1 MSYESDLHDKGGA
14 WKADAKIAAGVD
26 DVDNTHPL
34 NCTTDGTLE
43 VQIAGTDVPIDVI
56 VDNVVPVSQS
66 GVWTVGVNNFPD
78 VQKVQPWPL
87 LVKAEY
93 NGSSLLI
100 YFADAQP
107 GTATS
112 AALWRI
118 RKLSYDGNGNFTTM
132 AWPNADT
139 SFSYVWDLRSTYTY
153 S

>member
-1 MSYESDLHDKGGA
+1 MVERDGA
-14 WKADAKIAAGVD
+14 WINDAKIAAGVD
-26 DVDNTHPL
+26 SNKDTHPL
-34 NCTTDGTLE
+34 NCDTDGTLQ
-43 VQIAGTDVPIDVI
+43 VDVVASIPIDVLPAA
-56 VDNVVPVSQS
+56 VFPVSQS
-66 GVWTVGVNNFPD
+66 GAWNVGVNNFPD

-112 AALWRI
+112 ASLWRI
-118 RKLSYDGNGNFTTM
+118 RKLSYDGNGNFTTL

-139 SFSYVWDLRSTYTY
+139 SFLYAWDDRATYTY